1 MGALAARRHGAM
13 CYTISMRD
21 IHPILYGVSD
31 YAELRKANA
40 WFVDRTAKIRDLENV
55 RYALFLRPR
64 RFGKSLLCSIL
75 EAYYDI
81 RYADRFDEFFSGTD
95 IGANPTEE
103 RGRYLILRFDFSAV
117 SKDADKVQ
125 DDFNDYASRCCDA
138 FVHRYSKRLP
148 GGIGE
153 RILKAPDAGKKLN
166 EIAVG
171 LKGFGLKLYI
181 LIDEYDNFTNTILA
195 ESGIGAYNDLC
206 HGDGFFKDFFARL
219 KAATTGTEAPVARLF
234 VTGVSPVT
242 MDDVTSGFNIGTNI
256 SLWPQFADMTG
267 FGHDDLRAMARH
279 YGETCGFDAA
289 RAERVC
295 LDWFDNYRFGSADA
309 PPVANTT
316 LVLNL
321 FNQVVNGGGWPANY
335 IDENL
340 RTDYAK
346 IKHLITLG
354 RRLDASDRRL
364 NGNFGILENLVAG
377 GALSEPLVKSFQAKQ
392 LTRKENFTS
401 LLYWLG
407 LTTITGGKFGKTTF
421 GIPNETL
428 RKLAADMIP
437 AAYSDIHDI
446 DERVFVFHG
455 GDCVLAE
462 EV

>member
-1 MGALAARRHGAM
+1 MLIGIMLM
-13 CYTISMRD
+13 FLSIFLQF
-21 IHPILYGVSD
+21 P
-31 YAELRKANA
+31 
-40 WFVDRTAKIRDLENV
+40 WF
-55 RYALFLRPR
+55 RPR
-64 RFGKSLLCSIL
+64 LVRAHYAADGIPVIGNLQTKIELYQL
-75 EAYYDI
+75 EH
-81 RYADRFDEFFSGTD
+81 
-95 IGANPTEE
+95 
-103 RGRYLILRFDFSAV
+103 
-117 SKDADKVQ
+117 
-125 DDFNDYASRCCDA
+125 DY
-138 FVHRYSKRLP
+138 LP
-148 GGIGE
+148 GIP
-153 RILKAPDAGKKLN
+153 IDTDTGKP
-166 EIAVG
+166 IA
-171 LKGFGLKLYI
+171 
-181 LIDEYDNFTNTILA
+181 N
-195 ESGIGAYNDLC
+195 S
-206 HGDGFFKDFFARL
+206 
-219 KAATTGTEAPVARLF
+219 
-234 VTGVSPVT
+234 S
-242 MDDVTSGFNIGTNI
+242 
-256 SLWPQFADMTG
+256 
-267 FGHDDLRAMARH
+267 
-279 YGETCGFDAA
+279 GFDAA

-346 IKHLITLG
+346 IKHLVTLG

-364 NGNFGILENLVAG
+364 NGNFGVLETLVAG

-446 DERVFVFHG
+446 D
-455 GDCVLAE
+455 CVLAE